1 MPGLILRAAEVNRS
15 YYWTEQ
21 VEGDL
26 RETLG
31 VNLAWLS
38 LYGHIE
44 PMERV
49 KLWPASIQ
57 NPFQSPPLLLLII
70 PAGETDPPP
79 QTKHGYGMNYSRAK
93 EEMERRW
100 RYAGFSRGKNS
111 PGTVQASRRGSEGA
125 VKRHL
130 GKLSL
135 GDTRQAIC
143 SEETKIP
150 GTMSELLRAPQFT
163 SSPSEPWWCRAKSS
177 SKGFKG
183 TEPPHKPKA
192 VWFIKWPWERTHKGH
207 SEELLCVNN
216 GTSASLICPSSG

>member
-1 MPGLILRAAEVNRS
+1 MAAYARADSPSGGGKQVLLLNRAGWRWS
-15 YYWTEQ
+15 Q
-21 VEGDL
+21 RDI
-26 RETLG
+26 RSKFS
-31 VNLAWLS
+31 LALS
-38 LYGHIE
+38 LRSHWTHGK
-44 PMERV
+44 V

-177 SKGFKG
+177 SKGF
-183 TEPPHKPKA
+183 
-192 VWFIKWPWERTHKGH
+192 
-207 SEELLCVNN
+207 
-216 GTSASLICPSSG
+216 